1 MKKIHCLN
9 PIAACGTDLFPADY
23 EMTDNKAEADAFL
36 VRSASMHEMELP
48 EGLLAVGRAGA
59 GVNNIPLDEC
69 AKAGVVV
76 FNTPGANA
84 NGVKELVL
92 AGMFLASRDIV
103 GGIKWCQDNAED
115 ENIAKTTEKSKKAF
129 AGWELK
135 GKKLGVIGLG
145 AIGAEVANAAT
156 HLGMEVYGYDPY
168 ISVNAAWRLSR
179 NVKHITNVDTIFQEC
194 DYITVHVPL
203 LESTKGMINK
213 EKLDMMKDG
222 VVILNFARD
231 TLVNDDDMAAALE
244 AGKVA
249 RYVSD
254 FPNPKVVHMKHVILT
269 PHLGASTRESEDNCA
284 VMAVQEITDYLEN
297 GNIKNSV
304 NYPACDMGVCQAAS
318 RIAVLHMNIPN
329 MIGQITAILA
339 AQGVNIS
346 DMTNKSRDK
355 YAYTLLDLEHKP
367 EEVAALPYDVYNR
380 KEACA
385 AVAGNPI
392 SFLNIDRAETQF
404 SDDVD
409 TYADCVYEKA
419 RELLDTQIAEG
430 VYVTDAGDHYYLY
443 ELTMDGRSQ
452 TGIVACSS
460 IDDYVNGVVK
470 KHENTREDKEI
481 DRIRHVDTVNA
492 QTGPIFLAYRQN
504 ETLKAI
510 VAEEKAKPA
519 LYDFVS
525 DDGIRH
531 RVWKINDPAQTE
543 AIEAAF
549 AAIPATYIADGH
561 HRAASAVK
569 VGLKRR
575 AENPG
580 YTGEEPFNYFLSV
593 LFPDEELM
601 ILPYNR
607 VVKDLNGLSRE
618 QFFEAVKE
626 KFELEE
632 IGKEPYAPA
641 EKGTFGM
648 YLDNTWYALKV
659 LPQYKSADPVKGL
672 DVSILQDQLLGPV
685 LGIGDPRT
693 DKRIDFIGGIRG
705 LKELERRV
713 SEDMEIAFSMY
724 PTSIE
729 ELLAVAD
736 AGLLMPPKSTWFEPK
751 LRSGL
756 FIHRLS

>member
-1 MKKIHCLN
+1 M
-9 PIAACGTDLFPADY
+9 ADIRPF
-23 EMTDNKAEADAFL
+23 MSI
-36 VRSASMHEMELP
+36 RP
-48 EGLLAVGRAGA
+48 E
-59 GVNNIPLDEC
+59 
-69 AKAGVVV
+69 
-76 FNTPGANA
+76 
-84 NGVKELVL
+84 
-92 AGMFLASRDIV
+92 
-103 GGIKWCQDNAED
+103 
-115 ENIAKTTEKSKKAF
+115 
-129 AGWELK
+129 K
-135 GKKLGVIGLG
+135 GK
-145 AIGAEVANAAT
+145 AAK
-156 HLGMEVYGYDPY
+156 
-168 ISVNAAWRLSR
+168 I
-179 NVKHITNVDTIFQEC
+179 
-194 DYITVHVPL
+194 
-203 LESTKGMINK
+203 
-213 EKLDMMKDG
+213 
-222 VVILNFARD
+222 
-231 TLVNDDDMAAALE
+231 
-244 AGKVA
+244 
-249 RYVSD
+249 
-254 FPNPKVVHMKHVILT
+254 
-269 PHLGASTRESEDNCA
+269 
-284 VMAVQEITDYLEN
+284 
-297 GNIKNSV
+297 
-304 NYPACDMGVCQAAS
+304 
-318 RIAVLHMNIPN
+318 
-329 MIGQITAILA
+329 
-339 AQGVNIS
+339 
-346 DMTNKSRDK
+346 
-355 YAYTLLDLEHKP
+355 
-367 EEVAALPYDVYNR
+367 AALPYDVYNR
-380 KEACA
+380 EEATKE
-385 AVAGNPI
+385 VERHPQ
-392 SFLNIDRAETQF
+392 SFLSIDRAETQF
-404 SDDVD
+404 PLSVDMYDDK
-409 TYADCVYEKA
+409 VYERA
-419 RELLDTQIAEG
+419 HDTLWQWVEDG
-430 VYVTDAGDHYYLY
+430 TFLTEDKKCYYLY
-443 ELTMDGRSQ
+443 ELTMNGRVQ
-452 TGIVACSS
+452 TGVAACAS
-460 IDDYVNGVVK
+460 IDDYENGVIK
-470 KHENTREDKEI
+470 KHENTRAEKEV
-481 DRIRHVDTVNA
+481 DRIRHVDTTNA
-492 QTGPIFLAYRQN
+492 HTGPIFLAYRQN

-756 FIHRLS
+756 FIRRLS